1 MEIWNC
7 LGYNLFEKIQMRKGE
22 ILMAILVTGGAGYTG
37 SHVCIELLKQGYEV
51 VIVDNFLTS
60 TADAIKD
67 IREKTGKNIKLY
79 AMDLGH
85 KELVERIFSENDI
98 EGVIHFAGIKSTGDY
113 KKNPIQYYYTN
124 LASTLMLCE
133 VMGEHHVKK
142 MVFSSS
148 EGFYGDNGSD
158 TTTYG
163 SAKLMI
169 EKMLHEVY
177 LADPEWSIKV
187 IRYLTEEDHVYT
199 KKNIKVEDMSRI
211 YIDAFKTIAEGKIE
225 TYRLEIENHK
235 INVSDADDFR
245 GYQVKDLSMR

>member
-1 MEIWNC
+1 
-7 LGYNLFEKIQMRKGE
+7 
-22 ILMAILVTGGAGYTG
+22 MAILVTGGAGYTG

-51 VIVDNFLTS
+51 AVVDNFLTS
-60 TADAIKD
+60 TADAIKE
-67 IREKTGKNIKLY
+67 IREKTGKDIKLY

-98 EGVIHFAGIKSTGDY
+98 EGVIHFAGIKSTGNY
-113 KKNPIQYYYTN
+113 KNNPIQYYYTN

-133 VMGEHHVKK
+133 VMAEHHVKK

-169 EKMLHEVY
+169 EKMLQEIY
-177 LADPEWSIKV
+177 LSDTDWSIKI
-187 IRYLTEEDHVYT
+187 IRYLTEEDHIYT
-199 KKNIKVEDMSRI
+199 KRDIKVEDMSHT
-211 YIDAFKTIAEGKIE
+211 YIDAFKTIEAGKIE
-225 TYRLEIENHK
+225 TYELKIEEHK
-235 INVSDADDFR
+235 IKVSAAESFK
-245 GYQVKDLSMR
+245 GYQVKNLSI